1 MRMKVI
7 IGAVL
12 IALVMAVG
20 AAYKFYNHNDNV
32 SNGELAVVSGK
43 IIIVD
48 EIIFPRLSIKGAE
61 SPIDAGD
68 LLVLNAIV
76 EDYAPKY
83 ATSIKYSWLL
93 PENRRFIGDGTSSVL
108 CGTGKKSDE
117 FKVGLNVTIVY
128 TVSKKSINKNLST
141 SVTVIVN
148 GDDQPDPPQPQ
159 PLPPDNSLTGLSK
172 SVYEWS
178 STVNLP
184 KEQVV
189 KSAKLMAGNFR
200 QFAALTINYKDP
212 KQFLS
217 DTKSKNNQSL
227 NNVDI
232 DPNAWNTWSDN
243 LSNVLYSMYHDDR
256 KLHAMTEYK
265 DVWLQISVGLDAV
278 K

>member
-93 PENRRFIGDGTSSVL
+93 P
-108 CGTGKKSDE
+108 
-117 FKVGLNVTIVY
+117 
-128 TVSKKSINKNLST
+128 
-141 SVTVIVN
+141 
-148 GDDQPDPPQPQ
+148 
-159 PLPPDNSLTGLSK
+159 
-172 SVYEWS
+172 
-178 STVNLP
+178 
-184 KEQVV
+184 
-189 KSAKLMAGNFR
+189 
-200 QFAALTINYKDP
+200 
-212 KQFLS
+212 
-217 DTKSKNNQSL
+217 
-227 NNVDI
+227 
-232 DPNAWNTWSDN
+232 
-243 LSNVLYSMYHDDR
+243 
-256 KLHAMTEYK
+256 
-265 DVWLQISVGLDAV
+265 
-278 K
+278 